1 MVTISTSFSPTL
13 HMRFAGSL
21 SFFVT
26 QALIGWAWLTCP
38 SHTCSG
44 NYKGKYLAFGFYGGR
59 RLPSFTKWEFLEY
72 KKGILLFSFS
82 VVSDSLQPSGLQH
95 TRLPCPLPSPR
106 VCSNS
111 CPLSRWCQLA
121 HPLHSLFL
129 LSSIFPSI
137 RVFSN
142 ESVLLKY
149 WSFSFSISPSN
160 ECSGLISFRTD
171 WISLLSKGLSRV
183 FSNTTAQKHQ
193 FFGAQLYGP
202 TFTPI
207 YDYWKNHSFD

>member
-1 MVTISTSFSPTL
+1 MGRNDNTRSCDTLYHGVIWWGHWVPNFHHRYLAMVTISTSFSPTL

-111 CPLSRWCQLA
+111 CPLSWWC
-121 HPLHSLFL
+121 HPII
-129 LSSIFPSI
+129 SSCVVP
-137 RVFSN
+137 FS
-142 ESVLLKY
+142 
-149 WSFSFSISPSN
+149 
-160 ECSGLISFRTD
+160 
-171 WISLLSKGLSRV
+171 
-183 FSNTTAQKHQ
+183 
-193 FFGAQLYGP
+193 
-202 TFTPI
+202 
-207 YDYWKNHSFD
+207 